1 MVNLTTNELRLI
13 TEKRHI
19 KIYQKM
25 SREKLLS
32 TLNELESIFKD
43 ISQNGFKQIA
53 KMQNLSQNEL
63 VQIKEM
69 QNLSGNELEQIA
81 KIRRIKKYKNI
92 SKEELLISLLK
103 SEQSI
108 AKLRKSKSNSIEME
122 EIKKRN

>member
-1 MVNLTTNELRLI
+1 
-13 TEKRHI
+13 
-19 KIYQKM
+19 M

-32 TLNELESIFKD
+32 TLNELESIFKN
-43 ISQNGFKQIA
+43 ISQNGFKRIA

-63 VQIKEM
+63 MQIKKM
-69 QNLSGNELEQIA
+69 QNLSRNELEQIA

-122 EIKKRN
+122 EIKKKN